1 MAFTNMEKIKIRLYL
16 GYNDLY
22 AQFNSYLESAI
33 AQVDQDADRV
43 TLIRDMLA
51 KIEETDLI
59 VQDSIENAGLK
70 RLEDIE
76 FYPDGQ
82 QLAYMNKQGMIL
94 TKRLAIIIGVAKF
107 SEYFDSK
114 DFPGAGKAYS
124 GVSGYVEIG

>member
-33 AQVDQDADRV
+33 AQADQDADRV

-107 SEYFDSK
+107 SEYFNSK